1 MHGVSDHQS
10 NLVSSGLEKN
20 KVPSSIVIAPL
31 DTRTNQ
37 FIKMNEEL
45 EQFMAMNDSKYM
57 Q

>member
-10 NLVSSGLEKN
+10 NLVSSGLEN